1 MKNQW
6 IEFYS
11 GIVSVKVTGKGIERL
26 INKLIR
32 NEISIWNVR
41 RHGSE
46 TVIFQMKL
54 KDIKKMRII
63 SRESGCKMKF
73 LNRIGA
79 PFLYK
84 HLHKNSGIFI
94 GSIVFIVV
102 ILILSNMVWGV
113 EIKGAN
119 PATEYKIRKE
129 LDKMGIE
136 TGKLQFFIDDVENI
150 QRQLTHNIQVIT
162 WVGVEL
168 KGTTFHLEV
177 VEKKEPKK
185 IEEMGPQNLVAK
197 KEAVITKIFV
207 EKGQQLVNANDHV
220 SKGELLVAGTIGK
233 EGQTELV
240 SAKGEIIGET
250 WYKSNVE
257 LPLQSTFQVF
267 NGNEKEK
274 HSVKLGNVN
283 IPFWGFGKPKYKEF
297 ETEMSAKNI
306 RFLKWELPI
315 SFVNTTFRE
324 SEQVTRTYS
333 NEEAVEI
340 AKEIARKDIKS
351 QLSED
356 ANIKGEKVLQQ
367 AIENGKVKLA
377 IHFQIIENI
386 AEGQPIIKE
395 TKDD

>member
-84 HLHKNSGIFI
+84 HLSRNSGIFI
-94 GSIVFIVV
+94 GAIVFIVV
-102 ILILSNMVWGV
+102 ILLLSNMVWGV

-185 IEEMGPQNLVAK
+185 VEEMGPQNLVAK

-297 ETEMSAKNI
+297 ETEMSAKNV

-356 ANIKGEKVLQQ
+356 ANIKGEKILQQ

>member
-84 HLHKNSGIFI
+84 HLSRNSGIFF
-94 GSIVFIVV
+94 GAIVFIVV
-102 ILILSNMVWGV
+102 ILLLSNMVWGV

-283 IPFWGFGKPKYKEF
+283 IPFWGFGEPKYKEF

-315 SFVNTTFRE
+315 SFVNTTYRE

>member
-1 MKNQW
+1 M
-6 IEFYS
+6 
-11 GIVSVKVTGKGIERL
+11 
-26 INKLIR
+26 
-32 NEISIWNVR
+32 
-41 RHGSE
+41 
-46 TVIFQMKL
+46 
-54 KDIKKMRII
+54 
-63 SRESGCKMKF
+63 
-73 LNRIGA
+73 GA
-79 PFLYK
+79 PFLFK
-84 HLHKNSGIFI
+84 HLLRNSGIFF
-94 GSIVFIVV
+94 GAIVFIVV
-102 ILILSNMVWGV
+102 ILFLSNMVWGV

-129 LDKMGIE
+129 LNKMGVK
-136 TGKLQFFIDDVENI
+136 TGNLQFFIDDAENI
-150 QRQLTHNIQVIT
+150 QRKLTNKIQVIT

-168 KGTTFHLEV
+168 QGTTFHLQV

-185 IEEMGPQNLVAK
+185 IEELGPRNLVAK

-220 SKGELLVAGTIGK
+220 NKGELLVAGTIGK

-250 WYKSNVE
+250 WYKSQVE

-274 HSVKLGNVN
+274 HSVELGNVN
-283 IPFWGFGKPKYKEF
+283 IPIWGFGKPKYKEYV
-297 ETEMSAKNI
+297 TEVAAKKI
-306 RFLKWELPI
+306 RFLKWELPL
-315 SFVNTTFRE
+315 SFVNTTYRE
-324 SEQVTRTYS
+324 SEQVTRTYT
-333 NEEAVEI
+333 NEEATEI

-356 ANIKGEKVLQQ
+356 ANIKGENILHQ
-367 AIENGKVKLA
+367 AIENGKVILS